1 MARLFGLQL
10 PKRGTPPKSFSKIL
24 GPDDIVNPQSGSGTL
39 NAAPS
44 GSSASQETLRLLLER
59 ARTLGLAHQ
68 LSGISSRASALIRLA
83 SQKPQY
89 HIAPAL
95 RAALRALIG
104 FKEKGGKGTVE
115 EYLQQQDRLTPGT
128 APEMAQLAAALGKAT
143 SPESVRAILDE
154 YLRLAHA
161 VTTTT
166 GEPLP
171 TNADLIRRAID
182 QSSIPSGSSATQRLN
197 TSPIRQEDLRFAA
210 QASAELAK
218 HDEVFR
224 HPVSKS
230 GLLEDVMADVVDF
243 ATYLGEDT
251 RPDERQESEADR
263 RFVFRTDNGKLFY
276 VYERGQRGR
285 GEVWIDVSR
294 LEEGD
299 GGSAIYA
306 AVGNY
311 AKNSRRKFIGD
322 PKGLSES
329 AIVRRT
335 SAMLSLALRHGRTDF
350 MEPAAEQLKGVP
362 EKGIAP
368 LKWEGDDVAKIASL
382 IETFLS
388 HLHQKI
394 PALRNYRYDFER
406 QQFIYRDG
414 RPVGRERF
422 DAGAETNLVRAS
434 RAGQAT
440 LRRAIF
446 LQSLASSQ
454 GSERP
459 QLLEALLHGNREH
472 AGSGDPSV
480 SLNEGGP
487 LHQLFAAPL
496 QPPSG
501 GPSLHERALRAILAP
516 VPQKIR
522 LIFAEFLKDRP
533 IAGIAQ
539 ESGLPEVAVQNIVN
553 QMRARYLTALKL
565 LQADALALQ
574 AAGPMT
580 SASTRP
586 RLSFSRGQGNN
597 RHNRTLASRRSSASP
612 SVYREALAAIRRR
625 LPGLVHQ
632 RVLVFDSPADLA
644 ASSYGEDYSDA
655 EIASMEEAEALFD
668 RHTGRTLIFASQIE
682 LRVGETPLHA
692 LARLLLHDRVGHEGV
707 NFLLATDE
715 AIGCS
720 WNQLASRIPRGELQ
734 AILNEPGYQHL
745 AGHPADL
752 ALEWLARKVEQVEG
766 ARTVAELENKLPS
779 LARRMWQALQEAV
792 AKLMDMLS
800 RNGKAAFERDVR
812 DLISLA
818 RQAALDGRSAA
829 HPTDDLLRRSSEREP
844 RSQPPDFIRLALPHN
859 PDTLDPNGNQTGRSH
874 QDRNPG
880 RALESLRRSALGAK
894 ARRHEKAGRVQDG
907 PERRSGRESPGLS
920 RVHGETLTRGIAPLQ
935 KLGGAEH
942 DVYPHQPSNLA
953 VKLTKP
959 GEFGWDGNLQTYLRR
974 LAWGN
979 LLFDDDVA
987 VEGLTQLPGESLP
1000 RLVTTQPW
1008 YRADKVRP
1016 HPDASE
1022 VEAYMRARGFLKV
1035 ADGAYVHKHLDIS
1048 ASDAKAASL
1057 IRTEAGVIHPI
1068 DIILD
1073 HTPEQDYRRM
1083 RDLAE
1088 RTPQMPAPRQARNG
1102 TGPDSRL
1109 QFSSVKHN
1117 GGRSAGRNLI
1127 PKKPN
1132 ETPSKIDGV
1141 RDIPYINRHGDP
1153 PTRRDA
1159 EAALGELIAR
1169 AETDSGRN
1177 ARADA
1182 AERLRAEA
1190 ESLVSWSRQKGWL
1203 IHPEGFERL
1212 VEDLPIFEGGVE
1224 RNVFGHPPSG
1234 RVIKVTLPPNFGAR
1248 GELSAYLKNI
1258 AWSNLLYGDD
1268 IRLEGVIETKAGPA
1282 VVVSQPFIEGRQPSL
1297 RRIRRW
1303 FEAQGYVPDGY
1314 NKWRHPKTG
1323 AVIADTHQGN
1333 FVVVGRKYVVP
1344 IDLQVLNPGEKG
1356 LE

>member
-1 MARLFGLQL
+1 
-10 PKRGTPPKSFSKIL
+10 GTPPKSFSKIL

-89 HIAPAL
+89 HIAPASAPPSAL
-95 RAALRALIG
+95 DRVQGKRRQGYCRGVSPAAGQAHSS
-104 FKEKGGKGTVE
+104 
-115 EYLQQQDRLTPGT
+115 T

-574 AAGPMT
+574 AAGP
-580 SASTRP
+580 
-586 RLSFSRGQGNN
+586 
-597 RHNRTLASRRSSASP
+597 
-612 SVYREALAAIRRR
+612 
-625 LPGLVHQ
+625 
-632 RVLVFDSPADLA
+632 
-644 ASSYGEDYSDA
+644 
-655 EIASMEEAEALFD
+655 
-668 RHTGRTLIFASQIE
+668 
-682 LRVGETPLHA
+682 
-692 LARLLLHDRVGHEGV
+692 
-707 NFLLATDE
+707 
-715 AIGCS
+715 
-720 WNQLASRIPRGELQ
+720 
-734 AILNEPGYQHL
+734 
-745 AGHPADL
+745 
-752 ALEWLARKVEQVEG
+752 
-766 ARTVAELENKLPS
+766 
-779 LARRMWQALQEAV
+779 
-792 AKLMDMLS
+792 
-800 RNGKAAFERDVR
+800 
-812 DLISLA
+812 
-818 RQAALDGRSAA
+818 
-829 HPTDDLLRRSSEREP
+829 
-844 RSQPPDFIRLALPHN
+844 
-859 PDTLDPNGNQTGRSH
+859 
-874 QDRNPG
+874 
-880 RALESLRRSALGAK
+880 
-894 ARRHEKAGRVQDG
+894 
-907 PERRSGRESPGLS
+907 
-920 RVHGETLTRGIAPLQ
+920 
-935 KLGGAEH
+935 
-942 DVYPHQPSNLA
+942 
-953 VKLTKP
+953 
-959 GEFGWDGNLQTYLRR
+959 
-974 LAWGN
+974 
-979 LLFDDDVA
+979 
-987 VEGLTQLPGESLP
+987 
-1000 RLVTTQPW
+1000 
-1008 YRADKVRP
+1008 
-1016 HPDASE
+1016 
-1022 VEAYMRARGFLKV
+1022 
-1035 ADGAYVHKHLDIS
+1035 
-1048 ASDAKAASL
+1048 
-1057 IRTEAGVIHPI
+1057 
-1068 DIILD
+1068 
-1073 HTPEQDYRRM
+1073 
-1083 RDLAE
+1083 
-1088 RTPQMPAPRQARNG
+1088 
-1102 TGPDSRL
+1102 
-1109 QFSSVKHN
+1109 
-1117 GGRSAGRNLI
+1117 
-1127 PKKPN
+1127 
-1132 ETPSKIDGV
+1132 
-1141 RDIPYINRHGDP
+1141 
-1153 PTRRDA
+1153 
-1159 EAALGELIAR
+1159 
-1169 AETDSGRN
+1169 
-1177 ARADA
+1177 
-1182 AERLRAEA
+1182 
-1190 ESLVSWSRQKGWL
+1190 
-1203 IHPEGFERL
+1203 
-1212 VEDLPIFEGGVE
+1212 
-1224 RNVFGHPPSG
+1224 
-1234 RVIKVTLPPNFGAR
+1234 
-1248 GELSAYLKNI
+1248 
-1258 AWSNLLYGDD
+1258 
-1268 IRLEGVIETKAGPA
+1268 
-1282 VVVSQPFIEGRQPSL
+1282 
-1297 RRIRRW
+1297 
-1303 FEAQGYVPDGY
+1303 
-1314 NKWRHPKTG
+1314 
-1323 AVIADTHQGN
+1323 
-1333 FVVVGRKYVVP
+1333 
-1344 IDLQVLNPGEKG
+1344 
-1356 LE
+1356 